1 MNHALL
7 QTIGNALRLAEPLM
21 HSTQLRREHIHGMM
35 LGVAIGD
42 SLGQARN
49 GLTSRQ
55 ALKLFGRQTLR
66 FRFARDVGI
75 YGFNTSQ
82 VWMTAQ
88 SIVSSGTEIGQFG
101 ESLRKRLALFSLSFP
116 TDMKSASRR
125 FGLKACLSFRKTP
138 QASNSLGNDNA
149 TRSILIVL
157 ALNNTNLGT
166 RNWIEHSARLTHLH
180 PLVIEGSHLLAG
192 LTNLSIT
199 ERGAINT
206 PAAAKFLS
214 EMDCSSEYANRL
226 KQMVGYLE
234 NDKSAAYV
242 ARQFGWG
249 SGTPGEIVPTVVM
262 AIYCFLRHPTD
273 FQKAVSSAIRLGGD
287 VSALG
292 ALVGG
297 LSGARLGVRRLP
309 QQLVQQIPDDGY
321 GPAWIDDMAH
331 RLAQWPH
338 GADDLHDAPTLPAS
352 PISVLRRNLGKRIRR
367 ASHWLTRRPCT
378 LCAGTPLRSKKR

>member
-1 MNHALL
+1 
-7 QTIGNALRLAEPLM
+7 M

-42 SLGQARN
+42 ALGQARN

-66 FRFARDVGI
+66 FRFARDVAI

-88 SIVSSGTEIGQFG
+88 AIVSSGTEIGQFG
-101 ESLRKRLALFSLSFP
+101 ESLRKRLEWYSLSFP

-125 FGLKACLSFRKTP
+125 FGLKSCLTFGKTP
-138 QASNSLGNDNA
+138 QASDSLGNDNA

-166 RNWIEHSARLTHLH
+166 RNWIEHSARLTHAH

-226 KQMVGYLE
+226 KQMVVFLE

-242 ARQFGWG
+242 ARQFGWE
-249 SGTPGEIVPTVVM
+249 SGIPGEIVPTVVM
-262 AIYCFLRHPTD
+262 AIYCFLRHTTD
-273 FQKAVSSAIRLGGD
+273 FRNAVSSAIRLGGD

-292 ALVGG
+292 AVVGG
-297 LSGARLGVRRLP
+297 LSGARLGARRLSP
-309 QQLVQQIPDDGY
+309 QLIQLIPDDGY
-321 GPAWIDDMAH
+321 GPSWIDDMAH
-331 RLAQWPH
+331 RLSGWPH

-352 PISVLRRNLGKRIRR
+352 PFSVLRRNVGMQIRR
-367 ASHWLTRRPCT
+367 ASHWLTRRPCILWT
-378 LCAGTPLRSKKR
+378 GMPLRSRKK